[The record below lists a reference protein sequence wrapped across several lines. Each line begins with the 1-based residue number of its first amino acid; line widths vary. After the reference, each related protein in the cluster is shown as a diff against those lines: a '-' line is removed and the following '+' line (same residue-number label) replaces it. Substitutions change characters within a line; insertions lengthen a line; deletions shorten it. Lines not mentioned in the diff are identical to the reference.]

1 MSKLFRYCVCA
12 LALVFGL
19 LLDTGPA
26 FAQEAVA
33 KGVFRTE
40 RLNVL
45 LVACLFA
52 AAMLWYI
59 RRAVA
64 GEKFYIRP
72 LAGLGAVDEAVGRA
86 TEMGR
91 PIIFIPGTG
100 ELDQIQTIAGLS
112 VLGRVAATTARCRT
126 PLRVPVLYPLPMA
139 AAQETVKQA
148 YLDEGITDP
157 LDPQT
162 VQYIAGESF
171 SFSARIGGMMARERP
186 AAVIYMGQFAAESLL
201 IAEMGQSVGAI
212 QIAGTADPEQLPFF
226 IAACDYT
233 LIGEE
238 FFAASAYLSE
248 EPKMLGALRGQDL
261 VKVAITVVILGGV
274 VSVALGRGEGIW
286 RWLLQAL

>member
-1 MSKLFRYCVCA
+1 MKSARLGIIVVLGVCLGATQA
-12 LALVFGL
+12 LAQDAAPG
-19 LLDTGPA
+19 
-26 FAQEAVA
+26 
-33 KGVFRTE
+33 GVFRFE

-45 LVACLFA
+45 VFAILFSMA
-52 AAMLWYI
+52 ILWYI
-59 RRAVA
+59 RKAMR

-72 LAGLGAVDEAVGRA
+72 LTGLSAVDEAVGRA
-86 TEMGR
+86 TEMGK
-91 PIIFIPGTG
+91 PVVFIPGTG

-139 AAQETVKQA
+139 AAKETVQQA

-162 VQYIAGESF
+162 VQYVAGESF
-171 SFSARIGGMMARERP
+171 SFSARLGGMMSREKP
-186 AAVIYMGQFAAESLL
+186 AAAIYMGQFHAESLL

-212 QIAGTADPEQLPFF
+212 QIAGTAEPEQLPFF
-226 IAACDYT
+226 IATCDYT

-238 FFAASAYLSE
+238 FYAASAYLSG

-261 VKVAITVVILGGV
+261 MKVV
-274 VSVALGRGEGIW
+274 VALVIVGGAVSCTFGWGEALW
-286 RWLLQAL
+286 KSLLAAL